1 MPTHFSENAKD
12 LLSKLLV
19 KNPSKR
25 LGFNGCDEIKAHPFF
40 ENINWEDVERLKLKP
55 PIVPTLT
62 RPDDLRNFDRVI
74 IFLLEK
80 FLKFP

>member
-19 KNPSKR
+19 RNPSKR
-25 LGFNGCDEIKAHPFF
+25 LGFNGVDEIKKHPFF
-40 ENINWEDVERLKLKP
+40 GSVNWDEVLLLKKRA

-74 IFLLEK
+74 IEK
-80 FLKFP
+80 ED